1 MTNNGKGGF
10 RAVRSALW
18 LLALPAVFLS
28 TACRDAGITNEAPA
42 PQLGVHT
49 NIPVPPDAGASFETL
64 ILCKEW
70 TNAADISVDFDVT
83 VDDLNPGGTI
93 TTVTRTLTDTGSR
106 ECRQV
111 AQFDGS
117 PNFSGPANLQT
128 VEDLTQLAGNNGTL
142 TSIVVT
148 AVDPQGNVIDAA
160 GAPFF
165 STVDLATGTWSA
177 QNADNTVGFRVE
189 YFNTLDETG
198 GEGCTP
204 GYWKNHAGKYSHS
217 KGGQKK
223 PSAWEGYSPTDLYD
237 DVFGVDSS
245 FGDSLIDALTR
256 GGGGE
261 NALGRHATAALLNA
275 AHSGVS
281 YAFTTAQVIALVQ
294 GAYASGDFTGAKD
307 QLASENEQGCPL

>member
-1 MTNNGKGGF
+1 MTKNGLYWRGLT
-10 RAVRSALW
+10 R
-18 LLALPAVFLS
+18 LALGILVVPAVLLS
-28 TACRDAGITNEAPA
+28 SACRDAGITNEVPA

-49 NIPVPPDAGASFETL
+49 NVPVAPDADAAFETL

-70 TNAADISVDFDVT
+70 SNATDISVDFDVT

-93 TTVTRTLTDTGSR
+93 TTLTRTLTDTGSR

-117 PNFSGPANLQT
+117 LRFSGPANLQT
-128 VEDLTQLAGNNGTL
+128 VEIVPANATL

-148 AVDPQGNVIDAA
+148 AVDPAGNVIDAT
-160 GAPFF
+160 GAPWF

-177 QNADNTVGFRVE
+177 QDADNTIGFRVE
-189 YFNTLDETG
+189 YFNQLEETG

-204 GYWKNHAGKYSHS
+204 GYWKNHAGIYSHS
-217 KGGQKK
+217 KGGQQK
-223 PSAWEGYSPTDLYD
+223 PSAWEDYSPTDGYD
-237 DVFGVDSS
+237 ATFGVTSS
-245 FGDSLIDALTR
+245 FGGTLIDAAKR

-261 NALGRHATAALLNA
+261 IALGRHAVAALLNA

-281 YAFTTAQVIALVQ
+281 YAFTEAQVIALVQ
-294 GAYASGDFTGAKD
+294 AAYASGDFTGAKD
-307 QLASENEQGCPL
+307 QLATENEQGCPL

>member
-1 MTNNGKGGF
+1 MTNSGKTGF
-10 RAVRSALW
+10 GAARRALW

-28 TACRDAGITNEAPA
+28 TACQDAGITNEAPA

-49 NIPVPPDAGASFETL
+49 NIPVPSDAGASFETL

-83 VDDLNPGGTI
+83 VDDLNPGGNS

-117 PNFSGPANLQT
+117 VRFSGPANLQT
-128 VEDLTQLAGNNGTL
+128 VENVPAGATL

-148 AVDPQGNVIDAA
+148 AVDPAGNVIDAS
-160 GAPFF
+160 GPPFF

-177 QNADNTVGFRVE
+177 QDADNTVGFRVE
-189 YFNTLDETG
+189 YFNQLEETG

-204 GYWKNHAGKYSHS
+204 GYWKNHAGVYSHS

-223 PSAWEGYSPTDLYD
+223 PSAWEGYSPTDSYD
-237 DVFGVDSS
+237 AVFGVSSS
-245 FGDSLIDALTR
+245 FNSTLIAALIR

-281 YAFTTAQVIALVQ
+281 YSFTTAQVIALVQ
-294 GAYASGDFTGAKD
+294 GAYATGDFTGAKD